1 MQAVAPSDDPDT
13 LPLDDQDQCVA
24 RLED

>member
-13 LPLDDQDQCVA
+13 LPLDDQGQGAV